1 MFHRFN
7 KHVHVLHK
15 NRALRMKIGLFFL
28 VIGYLLSQFYRSFL
42 AVLAGMLQSDIGV
55 NADDLALSS
64 GLWFLAFALMQLPVG
79 WALDSF
85 GPRRSTALIL
95 GIGGTG
101 GALVF
106 GLAQNAMH
114 VHVAMV
120 LLGVGCAPV
129 LMASYYIF
137 ARMYPPAIFATLAG
151 AVIGF
156 GSLGNILGA
165 LPLAWAA
172 EAFGWRETLL
182 ALAAGTALISGVLWR
197 VIQDPPAAMAPE
209 GAKGSLLD
217 LLKIPALWV
226 ILPLLAVNYAP
237 AAGLRGLWAGPY
249 FTDVYG
255 ASATQVGQITLLM
268 ACAMIVGNFA
278 YGPLDRLLGTRKWVI
293 LAGNT
298 LGGLC
303 LLVLWLVPVP
313 GFWTSALMLA
323 AIGLF
328 GASFPLMMAHGR
340 SFFPPHLMG
349 RGVTLL
355 NLFSIGGVGV
365 LQMLSGRV
373 HSAASPV
380 PPEAAYQ
387 AVFLFFALFLLA
399 GCAIFAFAKD
409 RTD

>member
-7 KHVHVLHK
+7 KQVHISHK
-15 NRALRMKIGLFFL
+15 NRASCMKIGLLFL

-42 AVLAGMLQSDIGV
+42 AVLAGMLQTDIGV
-55 NADDLALSS
+55 SADDLALSS
-64 GLWFLAFALMQLPVG
+64 GLWFMAFALTQLPVG

-106 GLAQNAMH
+106 GLAQNALH
-114 VHVAMV
+114 VHLAMV

-182 ALAAGTALISGVLWR
+182 ALAAGTALIAVLLWYM
-197 VIQDPPAAMAPE
+197 IQDPPAATAPE
-209 GAKGSLLD
+209 GARGSLLD
-217 LLKIPALWV
+217 LLKIPALWM

-303 LLVLWLVPVP
+303 LLGLWLVPVP
-313 GFWTSALMLA
+313 GFWASAVMLA

-328 GASFPLMMAHGR
+328 GASFPMMMAHGR
-340 SFFPPHLMG
+340 SFFPAHLMG

-355 NLFSIGGVGV
+355 NLFAIGGVGV
-365 LQMLSGRV
+365 LQMISGRV
-373 HSAASPV
+373 HSAAPATPS
-380 PPEAAYQ
+380 EAPYG
-387 AVFLFFALFLLA
+387 AVFLFFGLFLLV
-399 GCAIFAFAKD
+399 GCVIYAFARD
-409 RTD
+409 RMD

>member
-1 MFHRFN
+1 
-7 KHVHVLHK
+7 
-15 NRALRMKIGLFFL
+15 MKTGLFFL

-55 NADDLALSS
+55 SADDLALSS
-64 GLWFLAFALMQLPVG
+64 GVWFLAFALMQLPVG
-79 WALDSF
+79 WALDRF

-95 GIGGTG
+95 GIGGTA
-101 GALVF
+101 GALLM
-106 GLAQNAMH
+106 GLAQTAVH
-114 VHVAMV
+114 VHLAMV

-129 LMASYYIF
+129 LMAAYYIF
-137 ARMYPPAIFATLAG
+137 ARSYPPAIFATLAG

-165 LPLAWAA
+165 WPLAWAA
-172 EAFGWRETLL
+172 EMFGWRETLL
-182 ALAAGTALISGVLWR
+182 ALAALTALISALLWR
-197 VIQDPPAAMAPE
+197 MIEDPPVLATPE
-209 GAKGSLLD
+209 GQKGSLLD
-217 LLKIPALWV
+217 LLKIPALWL

-255 ASATQVGQITLLM
+255 AGASQVGQITLVM
-268 ACAMIVGNFA
+268 ACAMILGNFA

-293 LAGNT
+293 LAGNG

-303 LLVLWLVPVP
+303 LMALWLVPVP

-328 GASFPLMMAHGR
+328 GASFPMMMAHGR
-340 SFFPPHLMG
+340 SFFPAHMMG

-365 LQMLSGRV
+365 LQMISGRV
-373 HSAASPV
+373 HSATPPA
-380 PPEAAYQ
+380 PPEAPYQ
-387 AVFLFFALFLLA
+387 AVFLFFGLFLLA
-399 GCAIFAFAKD
+399 GCVIYAFARD
-409 RTD
+409 RVD